1 MRSRSP
7 LTRARV
13 TDLFLPDHHLVTLA
27 PMQTP
32 RTKIVDALAAEPP
45 RAGVRV
51 KGWARTVRDSKQVA
65 FIELNDGSCFA
76 SVQVV
81 AGSELDNFE
90 ELRHLT
96 TGSALSVEGELVES
110 PAKGQRVELK
120 ASKVEIIGRADPS
133 YPLQKKRHSFEFL
146 REQAHLRVRTNTFGA
161 VFRVRSAL
169 AQAIHR
175 FFAERRFVYIH
186 TPIITASDA
195 EGAGE
200 MFRVTTLEV
209 GNPPR
214 TEGGA
219 VDNSQDFFAKPT
231 FLTVSGQLNGET
243 FALGLSDIYTFGPTF
258 RAENSNTSR
267 HVAEF
272 WMIEPEMAWYDLDD
286 DCTLAEEFV
295 KYLLRAALD
304 ECHEDLSFFDQRI
317 DKGLIARLEQVAS
330 AEFARISYT
339 EAVEMLQKSGAKFE
353 FPVEWGK
360 NLQAEH
366 ERYIT
371 ETILGRPT
379 FVVDYPKQIKAF
391 YMRRNA
397 DDKTVAAMDLLVP
410 KIGELIGGSQREERL
425 DVLERIF
432 AADPHLSAEDYW
444 WYLDTRRFGTA
455 PHAGFGLGF
464 ERLIMYVTGMDNI
477 RDVIPFPR
485 TPRHCEF

>member
-1 MRSRSP
+1 VFVLLVSR
-7 LTRARV
+7 A
-13 TDLFLPDHHLVTLA
+13 
-27 PMQTP
+27 MQTT
-32 RTKIVDALAAEPP
+32 RTKIVDALKAEPP
-45 RAGVRV
+45 IAHLRV
-51 KGWARTVRDSKQVA
+51 KGWARTMRASKKVV
-65 FIELNDGSCFA
+65 FIELNDGSSFA
-76 SVQVV
+76 SLQVV
-81 AGSELDNFE
+81 AGEELENFE
-90 ELRHLT
+90 DVSHVT
-96 TGSALSVEGELVES
+96 TGSALSIEGELIAS

-120 ASKVEIIGRADPS
+120 ATKVEIIGKADPS
-133 YPLQKKRHSFEFL
+133 FPLQKKRHGFEFL

-161 VFRVRSAL
+161 VFRVRSVL
-169 AQAIHR
+169 AQAIHQ
-175 FFAERRFVYIH
+175 FFGERGFVYVH

-200 MFRVTTLEV
+200 MFRVTTLPV

-214 TEGGA
+214 TPDGR
-219 VDNSQDFFAKPT
+219 VDDDQDFFAKPT
-231 FLTVSGQLNGET
+231 YLTVSGQLNGET

-272 WMIEPEMAWYDLDD
+272 WMIEPEMAWCDLDD
-286 DCTLAEEFV
+286 DAALAQDFI
-295 KYLLRAALD
+295 KYLLRTAL
-304 ECHEDLSFFDQRI
+304 ERCPADLEFFDQHI
-317 DKGLIARLEQVAS
+317 DKGLIARLRAVAE
-330 AEFARISYT
+330 ADFARMTYT
-339 EAVEMLQKSGAKFE
+339 EAVERLQASGQSFE

-371 ETILGRPT
+371 EVIVGKPT
-379 FVVDYPKQIKAF
+379 FVVDYPTHIKAF

-425 DVLERIF
+425 DLLERIIEN
-432 AADPHLSAEDYW
+432 DPHLKIEDYW

-464 ERLIMYVTGMDNI
+464 ERLVMYVTGMENI

-485 TPRHCEF
+485 TPRNCQF